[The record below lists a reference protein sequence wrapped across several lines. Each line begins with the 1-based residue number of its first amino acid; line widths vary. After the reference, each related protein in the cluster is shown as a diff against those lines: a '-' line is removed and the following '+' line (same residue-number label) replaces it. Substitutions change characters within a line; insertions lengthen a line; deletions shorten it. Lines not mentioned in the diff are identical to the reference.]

1 MSSSIV
7 MMAEMANTARER
19 LDEMQREHYREIARN
34 HLDDLTDAYAQAL
47 QRPDDTCPL
56 FGLVRSYRDAD
67 WTHRGGYTARMTCV
81 AHNSHC
87 VQMGREAGFP
97 TKTQAE
103 SCPVMQYVREN
114 TR

>member
-56 FGLVRSYRDAD
+56 FGLVNDCCAQRKSSTQIGPIAVA
-67 WTHRGGYTARMTCV
+67 TLRG
-81 AHNSHC
+81 
-87 VQMGREAGFP
+87 
-97 TKTQAE
+97 
-103 SCPVMQYVREN
+103 
-114 TR
+114 